1 MLFYSFCFSI
11 YGQTCVRLVTWSYDL
26 WLLGSLRIPITQ
38 YPWRWSLWSSVSSL
52 KFVGLLNR
60 GIWPLFGHSINWP
73 DACSGIPMTFHLK
86 TCVQYHTWRGPP
98 SCPFWCIC
106 DFTLLGKH
114 ESDCGHDLMPLTFE
128 VIVHVGEAIL
138 RGPSMYR
145 VRSMYACSSR
155 RQLIFY
161 LTLLTQW
168 PWPLTSYM
176 GLCIT
181 HVICFPPAN
190 FQFARPCCSRLT
202 AIIIIISLLK
212 TQARVRETD
221 GQTDRWQPTAISA
234 LFSHQEHVGGIITT
248 LFKMY
253 ILNNVDEQQQ
263 LLLLL

>member
-128 VIVHVGEAIL
+128 VIAHGGEAIL

-155 RQLIFY
+155 RHSSFSISHYWPSDLDHWHLIWGYASPMSFASLLLIF
-161 LTLLTQW
+161 
-168 PWPLTSYM
+168 
-176 GLCIT
+176 
-181 HVICFPPAN
+181 
-190 FQFARPCCSRLT
+190 
-202 AIIIIISLLK
+202 SLLGP
-212 TQARVRETD
+212 AVPDLRPSSSSSV
-221 GQTDRWQPTAISA
+221 
-234 LFSHQEHVGGIITT
+234 
-248 LFKMY
+248 Y
-253 ILNNVDEQQQ
+253 
-263 LLLLL
+263 